1 MHHKY
6 NMLEIFNE
14 LQSVILILELKRGDW
29 CAAREVQ
36 FSILALWLP
45 VLCYASNGVTSP
57 VVSEP
62 ERYETEQAI
71 EELIS
76 GLPNEDQEVILQ
88 NWLEDFAASDSDWPN
103 LSRCFD
109 RFCRLSRKQ
118 VLLLK

>member
-1 MHHKY
+1 
-6 NMLEIFNE
+6 MLKIFNK
-14 LQSVILILELKRGDW
+14 LQLVILIHELERGDW

-36 FSILALWLP
+36 FGILALWLP
-45 VLCYASNGVTSP
+45 VLCYASNGVTTP
-57 VVSEP
+57 VVSGP

-71 EELIS
+71 EELIG

-118 VLLLK
+118 VLLLE